1 MVQVLTHGIGFDRS
15 YWNLPFNDFNYSY
28 TNTAVDT
35 FGFATLSYDR
45 LGIGASQ
52 HGDPLNIVQSWL
64 QIAALEA
71 LSTML
76 RAGSIPGVPKFN
88 KVLHVG
94 HSFGSI
100 QTVGVLRTRPDIWD
114 GVALTGFSPR
124 SEFLRFFELAADF
137 EEANPVAPE
146 FPLGYLAPGGTAAL
160 QEALVAPNQFEPDLL
175 QFLAST
181 GQPPTVGE
189 FLTLTS
195 GDAASGPPLDFTG
208 PAIVVTGQFDLPF
221 CGGNCMQP
229 FEGFPSLPA
238 AAQKLFA
245 HASTYRTVI
254 GRFPKMKMTISC

>member
-64 QIAALEA
+64 QMAALEA

-189 FLTLTS
+189 FLTLDIRGCCKRS
-195 GDAASGPPLDFTG
+195 SPRLHRSRHRGHRAIRPPFLRRELHAAFRRVSKPPRRRTETIC
-208 PAIVVTGQFDLPF
+208 PREHLPD
-221 CGGNCMQP
+221 
-229 FEGFPSLPA
+229 
-238 AAQKLFA
+238 
-245 HASTYRTVI
+245 RDW
-254 GRFPKMKMTISC
+254 